1 MVEGEDASA
10 PAAPATSCGFVALIG
25 APNAGKSTL
34 LNALVGA
41 KISIVTPKVQ
51 TTRALIRGI
60 AIEGTAQ
67 LIFVDTPGIFAPRR
81 RLDRA
86 MVGSA
91 WGSAKEADLVALL
104 IDASKGVQEDDETI
118 LRGLADVRAPK
129 VLVLNKVDLV
139 GKPKLL
145 ALTQA
150 LNERA
155 VFAATYMISA
165 RSGDGVAD
173 LKTFLAAHVP
183 PGPWLYPEDQ
193 ISDAPLRH
201 LAAEITREK
210 LYLRLHQ
217 ELPYQSTVE
226 TEAWTELKDGA
237 VRIEQ
242 TIYVERESQRKIV
255 LGKGG
260 QTIKAIGAAARIDIA
275 AAIEHPVHLFLFV
288 KVREGWGD
296 DPERYREMGLGVFAV
311 GAALSPAPAR
321 RVRTDQIA
329 AVGAALVAA
338 LCRRGHPRG
347 VPLRAH
353 PLRIFLVQFPS
364 QRIFIDVAADT
375 GQLGLIANDVFVV
388 VALPDAAIE
397 RSAIDIP
404 SRPERIQQ

>member
-1 MVEGEDASA
+1 MVE
-10 PAAPATSCGFVALIG
+10 PPTPATRCGFVALIG

-60 AIEGTAQ
+60 AIEGASQ

-91 WGSAKEADLVALL
+91 WGSAQDAEIVALL
-104 IDASKGVQEDDETI
+104 IDAHKGVQEDEQTI
-118 LRGLADVRAPK
+118 LRGLADVRALK

-139 GKPKLL
+139 EKSKLL
-145 ALTQA
+145 TLAQA
-150 LNERA
+150 LNERTPL
-155 VFAATYMISA
+155 AATFMISA

-173 LKTFLAAHVP
+173 LKSFFASHVP

-193 ISDAPLRH
+193 ISDAPLRQ

-226 TEAWTELKDGA
+226 TEVWKELKDGS

-260 QTIKAIGAAARIDIA
+260 QTIKAIGAAARAEIA

-288 KVREGWGD
+288 KVRQGWGD
-296 DPERYREMGLGVFAV
+296 DPERYREMGLEF
-311 GAALSPAPAR
+311 
-321 RVRTDQIA
+321 
-329 AVGAALVAA
+329 
-338 LCRRGHPRG
+338 PRK
-347 VPLRAH
+347 
-353 PLRIFLVQFPS
+353 
-364 QRIFIDVAADT
+364 
-375 GQLGLIANDVFVV
+375 
-388 VALPDAAIE
+388 
-397 RSAIDIP
+397 
-404 SRPERIQQ
+404 

>member
-1 MVEGEDASA
+1 MIASMVESEETPA
-10 PAAPATSCGFVALIG
+10 PAQAVPATSCGFVALIG

-60 AIEGTAQ
+60 AIEGAAQ

-145 ALTQA
+145 ALTQT

-155 VFAATYMISA
+155 TFAATFMISA
-165 RSGDGVAD
+165 RSGDGVTD
-173 LKTFLAAHVP
+173 LKSFLAAHVP

-193 ISDAPLRH
+193 ISDAPMRH

-260 QTIKAIGAAARIDIA
+260 QTIKAIGAAARIEIA

-296 DPERYREMGLGVFAV
+296 DPERYREMGLEF
-311 GAALSPAPAR
+311 
-321 RVRTDQIA
+321 
-329 AVGAALVAA
+329 
-338 LCRRGHPRG
+338 
-347 VPLRAH
+347 
-353 PLRIFLVQFPS
+353 
-364 QRIFIDVAADT
+364 
-375 GQLGLIANDVFVV
+375 
-388 VALPDAAIE
+388 
-397 RSAIDIP
+397 
-404 SRPERIQQ
+404 SRE